1 MSDLKKNVWELDG
14 WYDQTV
20 AGDGSYYADN
30 TFWSWGDNQNGA
42 LGQNQSAPV
51 LVSSPTQI
59 PGTTWSK
66 IAQGTGY
73 NWHMAIKTDGTLWS
87 WGYNGYGG
95 LGQNAGPGGG
105 ILQYSS
111 PVQIPGTTWNKV
123 AISQRHFLAIK
134 TDGTLWT
141 AGSNQMGELGQNK
154 ADVSGGDTTDNS
166 YSSPIQIPGTWTDV
180 GTGTNRSYG
189 IKSDGTAWSWGR
201 NDNGGPLGQN
211 NNTQY
216 SSPTQ
221 IHGGGTNWV
230 RFATSGDGAM
240 QAIKTDGTLWGWGR
254 GGFAFN
260 SPTNVARSSPTQMP
274 GTTWSQVSSSY
285 SSVWATKTD
294 GTLWA
299 WGNNPDGQL
308 GQNNRTQ
315 YSSPVQIPGTT
326 WAVPRAGLNF
336 CFFRTTGNALFAVG
350 KGSKGQRGDNS
361 TNSISSPVI
370 IGSGAWSDVGGGY
383 NTSFGIRDW

>member
-180 GTGTNRSYG
+180 GTGTNRSHG
-189 IKSDGTAWSWGR
+189 IKTDGTLWSWGR
-201 NDNGGPLGQN
+201 NANGGPLGLN

-230 RFATSGDGAM
+230 RFATSHDNAM
-240 QAIKTDGTLWGWGR
+240 AAIKTDGTLWTWGR
-254 GGFAFN
+254 SNHYNLPSN
-260 SPTNVARSSPTQMP
+260 SDRSSPIQVP
-274 GTTWSQVSSSY
+274 GTTWSQVSGSY
-285 SSVWATKTD
+285 SSWWATKTD
-294 GTLWA
+294 GTLWS

-315 YSSPVQIPGTT
+315 YSSPVQIGTNT
-326 WAVPRAGLNF
+326 NWSKVRSGMNM

-350 KGSKGQRGDNS
+350 NGGNGRLGNKGTANV
-361 TNSISSPVI
+361 SSPVI
-370 IGSGAWSDVGGGY
+370 IGGGAWSDVGGYY
-383 NTSFGIRDW
+383 NTHFGIREW